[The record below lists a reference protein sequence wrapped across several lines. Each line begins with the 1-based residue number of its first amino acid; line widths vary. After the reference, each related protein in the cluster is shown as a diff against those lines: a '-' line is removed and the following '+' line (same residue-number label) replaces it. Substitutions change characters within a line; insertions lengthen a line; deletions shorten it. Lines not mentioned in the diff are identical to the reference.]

1 MKDAMNVLLTRRS
14 IRSYKSDPVPE
25 EIVEKIIEAGLYAPT
40 GMGLQDPIIIAVT
53 NKEMRDKIAKE
64 NAAVMGRDHDP
75 FYGAPVILLVAAK
88 VCPNAVYDG
97 SCVMDNLLNAAW
109 AMGLGSCWIHRAK
122 EESCWI
128 HRAKEELERPFGKEL
143 LSSLGIEG
151 EYIGIGHVALGYIE
165 GEPPAP
171 KPRNEGRVFWVK

>member
-1 MKDAMNVLLTRRS
+1 MEAMEVLLTRRS
-14 IRSYKSDPVPE
+14 IRSFKSDPVPE
-25 EIVEKIIEAGLYAPT
+25 DIIQKIVEAGLYAPT
-40 GMGLQDPIIIAVT
+40 GMGLQDPVIIAVT
-53 NKEMRDKIAKE
+53 QKELRDKIMAE
-64 NAAVMGRDHDP
+64 NAAVMGREGSDP

-88 VCPNAVYDG
+88 ACPNAVYDG

-122 EESCWI
+122 EE
-128 HRAKEELERPFGKEL
+128 LERPFGKQL
-143 LSSLGIEG
+143 LASLGLEG

-171 KPRNEGRVFWVK
+171 KPRKEGRVVWVK

>member
-1 MKDAMNVLLTRRS
+1 MNEAMQVLLTRRS

-25 EIVEKIIEAGLYAPT
+25 EVIEKIVEAGLYAPT
-40 GMGLQDPIIIAVT
+40 GMGLQDPVIIAVT
-53 NKEMRDKIAKE
+53 NKELRDRVAKE
-64 NAAVMGRDHDP
+64 NAAIMGRDTDP

-88 VCPNAVYDG
+88 ACPNAVYDG

-122 EESCWI
+122 EE
-128 HRAKEELERPFGKEL
+128 LERPFGKEL
-143 LSSLGIEG
+143 LASLGLTG

-171 KPRNEGRVFWVK
+171 KPRLEGRVFWVK

>member
-1 MKDAMNVLLTRRS
+1 MNQEALKVLEERRS
-14 IRSYKSDPVPE
+14 CRAYKPE
-25 EIVEKIIEAGLYAPT
+25 QITEEELQAVLKAGTYAPT
-40 GMGLQDPIIIAVT
+40 GMGRQSPIIVAVQDKEIIAALS
-53 NKEMRDKIAKE
+53 KQ
-64 NAAVMGRDHDP
+64 NAAIMGRDTDP

-88 VCPNAVYDG
+88 ACPNAVYDG

-122 EESCWI
+122 EE
-128 HRAKEELERPFGKEL
+128 LERPFGKEL
-143 LSSLGIEG
+143 LASLGLTG

-171 KPRNEGRVFWVK
+171 KPRLEGRVLWVK

>member
-1 MKDAMNVLLTRRS
+1 MNEAMQVLLTRRS
-14 IRSYKSDPVPE
+14 IRSYKSDPVPKE
-25 EIVEKIIEAGLYAPT
+25 VIEKIVEAGLYAPT
-40 GMGLQDPIIIAVT
+40 RMALQDPVIIAVT
-53 NKEMRDKIAKE
+53 DKEPRHKIAKE
-64 NAAVMGRDHDP
+64 KAGSMGRRTGP

-88 VCPNAVYDG
+88 ACPNAVYDG

-122 EESCWI
+122 EE
-128 HRAKEELERPFGKEL
+128 LERPFGKEL
-143 LSSLGIEG
+143 LASLGLTG

-171 KPRNEGRVFWVK
+171 QPRYEGRVFWVK